1 MHIFRTHPHISHTRA
16 QTQSWRERE
25 RIPVPVKCCQMPM
38 LFQDISY
45 RYCLNKYYRSSKINS
60 TGGSTLSKR
69 VQNCPFKSKPKHKLH
84 VQVSLMTEVCSAS
97 EFAFAFRIAR
107 RSSPKKSICR
117 PEGPT
122 LLGWVINWREIIQ
135 NMRVMLH
142 TNTHTHAHICMI
154 KWHKIGE
161 RH

>member
-1 MHIFRTHPHISHTRA
+1 MRKELREVKRFSNYAHIQDTPTHFTHASTNPELK
-16 QTQSWRERE
+16 RERE

-122 LLGWVINWREIIQ
+122 LLG
-135 NMRVMLH
+135 
-142 TNTHTHAHICMI
+142 
-154 KWHKIGE
+154 
-161 RH
+161 